1 MNSINENEKEKTPAK
16 KRVAQNPTTYMR
28 EWKRKAY
35 EADPTKMLN
44 KNKAYYIKYKYNL
57 TGEEMKKYGNHLP
70 LVMKIKKG
78 LEELSNVKPDFMAE
92 ILAEYQPII

>member
-1 MNSINENEKEKTPAK
+1 MHSIKEENDTRKSKGHNAKE
-16 KRVAQNPTTYMR
+16 YMR

-35 EADPTKMLN
+35 EENPSKILT

-57 TGEEMKKYGNHLP
+57 TGDEMKTYGDNLP

-78 LEELSNVKPDFMAE
+78 LEELSKIDIVLMTN
-92 ILAEYQPII
+92 ILAEYVDISNKN